1 MTSRTKRSAD
11 RARFARRGLGARR
24 GPRSHA
30 HRCGRASRAIWE
42 VGAKV
47 NQVIADLPLDRQ
59 VRIDARY
66 REMKD
71 EIEGL
76 REFRQVAGKAL
87 ADIASALNIKRPSV
101 PKIVK

>member
-1 MTSRTKRSAD
+1 
-11 RARFARRGLGARR
+11 
-24 GPRSHA
+24 
-30 HRCGRASRAIWE
+30 
-42 VGAKV
+42 VGASV
-47 NQVIADLPLDRQ
+47 NQVIADLPLDRR

>member
-1 MTSRTKRSAD
+1 
-11 RARFARRGLGARR
+11 
-24 GPRSHA
+24 
-30 HRCGRASRAIWE
+30 

-76 REFRQVAGKAL
+76 REFR
-87 ADIASALNIKRPSV
+87 
-101 PKIVK
+101 